1 MCSSINWDKRSSR
14 GWASADTWSER
25 GAFKVNPRVRVGKFA
40 LILLLR
46 SKTFIHVIEDTKDV
60 HNLPHGQCK
69 TTAHWEL
76 NLVLHRKILFHFIK
90 QMEQL

>member
-1 MCSSINWDKRSSR
+1 MQTTCAAGLVSQQLQKSIGNGHGSR
-14 GWASADTWSER
+14 LSTKEIAFAVLFSCADSTI
-25 GAFKVNPRVRVGKFA
+25 V
-40 LILLLR
+40 I
-46 SKTFIHVIEDTKDV
+46 KTFIHVIEDTKDV

>member
-1 MCSSINWDKRSSR
+1 MQTICAAGVVSQELQKSIGNGHGSR
-14 GWASADTWSER
+14 LSTKEIPSL
-25 GAFKVNPRVRVGKFA
+25 FYFLA